1 MSTCLS
7 DEIAMDQVLTARA
20 DAYNTQWTA
29 ALDNVFTEFTK
40 SAPITDKG
48 VHAVRRALKKARA
61 GLRLFRESLD
71 EEVYRKENVTL
82 RDAGRRFSILR
93 DSKSLL
99 AAFDFLR
106 NRYVSRLRQTRFDRV
121 RKILRAKHKQTRN
134 DFVRKP
140 GLRKPSIELVESCRV
155 EMEKLRVA
163 NGYPNAIKIGLQR
176 LYRSGRKSFEDA
188 QRKDT
193 AEAIH
198 EWRKQVKY
206 LANALSIV
214 AEAGKK
220 KNGKYKNRLD
230 NLTDKLGDDHDLIM
244 FARKLASPSLQWIDA
259 PLRVELISLA
269 NERRGKLKTR
279 AFSLGKDL
287 YDLKPKQ
294 WVKRYCDH

>member
-121 RKILRAKHKQTRN
+121 
-134 DFVRKP
+134 
-140 GLRKPSIELVESCRV
+140 
-155 EMEKLRVA
+155 
-163 NGYPNAIKIGLQR
+163 
-176 LYRSGRKSFEDA
+176 
-188 QRKDT
+188 
-193 AEAIH
+193 
-198 EWRKQVKY
+198 
-206 LANALSIV
+206 
-214 AEAGKK
+214 
-220 KNGKYKNRLD
+220 
-230 NLTDKLGDDHDLIM
+230 
-244 FARKLASPSLQWIDA
+244 
-259 PLRVELISLA
+259 
-269 NERRGKLKTR
+269 
-279 AFSLGKDL
+279 
-287 YDLKPKQ
+287 
-294 WVKRYCDH
+294 